1 MPKSSKSSNNN
12 EKTLEQRLWESADK
26 LRNNIDAAEY
36 KHVVLG
42 LIFIKYISDS
52 FEGLYQ
58 ELVDDPAS
66 DPEDVDEYTAE
77 NVFWVP
83 EESRWGVI
91 VADARNSSIGTTIDT
106 AMREIMKSNESLK
119 GILPT
124 NYGRPEL
131 DKQKLGE
138 LVDIIHNI
146 KFDESEHSERDVLGQ
161 VYEYFL
167 GNFASA
173 EGKKGGEFYTPKSV
187 VETLVEMIEPY
198 NGRVYDPCCGSG
210 GMFVQSRK
218 FIERHGG
225 SDEDIYVYGQ
235 ESNPTTWKL
244 CKMNLALHGI
254 DNDVRTGDTFRQDKL
269 SNLKVDYILAN
280 PPFNVSDWGGEN
292 LQDDVRWKY
301 GTPPTGNANYAW
313 IQHMIYHL
321 KPAGIAGFVLANGSL
336 SSNSSGEGD
345 IRKNIVEED
354 LVDCIVAMP
363 DKLFYN
369 TSIPCC
375 LWFVTRDKKNHG
387 FRGRSGE
394 VLFIDARDMG
404 EMKDRRHRELTED
417 DIQTIAQTYHKWRGE
432 CDEEYEDEKGFCK
445 SATLEDIEKHDH
457 VLTPGRYVGFKEEM
471 LDDETFEE
479 KMDVLI
485 PKLRKQL
492 KELDELDDEIRKNL
506 GEIRYEL

>member
-1 MPKSSKSSNNN
+1 
-12 EKTLEQRLWESADK
+12 
-26 LRNNIDAAEY
+26 
-36 KHVVLG
+36 
-42 LIFIKYISDS
+42 
-52 FEGLYQ
+52 
-58 ELVDDPAS
+58 
-66 DPEDVDEYTAE
+66 
-77 NVFWVP
+77 
-83 EESRWGVI
+83 
-91 VADARNSSIGTTIDT
+91 
-106 AMREIMKSNESLK
+106 
-119 GILPT
+119 
-124 NYGRPEL
+124 
-131 DKQKLGE
+131 
-138 LVDIIHNI
+138 
-146 KFDESEHSERDVLGQ
+146 
-161 VYEYFL
+161 
-167 GNFASA
+167 
-173 EGKKGGEFYTPKSV
+173 
-187 VETLVEMIEPY
+187 
-198 NGRVYDPCCGSG
+198 
-210 GMFVQSRK
+210 
-218 FIERHGG
+218 
-225 SDEDIYVYGQ
+225 
-235 ESNPTTWKL
+235 
-244 CKMNLALHGI
+244 MNLALHGI

-280 PPFNVSDWGGEN
+280 PPFNISDWGGEN

-321 KPAGIAGFVLANGSL
+321 KPTGIAGFVLANGSL

-354 LVDCIVAMP
+354 LIDCIVAMP

-369 TSIPCC
+369 TGIPCC

-387 FRGRSGE
+387 FRDRSGE

-432 CDEEYEDEKGFCK
+432 CDEEYKDEKGFCK

-506 GEIRYEL
+506 GEIGYSL